1 MRRENSLFE
10 ACRILFGQDILLSQ
24 DFLAYL
30 QEEGINNAFR
40 KRAMEIHPDKALV
53 SGVSI
58 EKSQEEFVSLQVACE
73 MLRKHIASRKIRTRT
88 TQNRGIV
95 ETNARSCSHV
105 LPDVKLPFGRFLY
118 RIGIIEWQ
126 QLIKAL
132 AWQKSG
138 RLKIGEIGV
147 KLGYLDKDSVIIIL
161 RHSGKNGAFGL
172 TAQKMGFLTTNEVRD
187 LLLKQRYLQKK
198 IGQFF
203 VEKGL
208 LSRMELQT
216 LLGQCQEHN
225 RRIENLSHR

>member
-1 MRRENSLFE
+1 MSRENSLFE
-10 ACRILFGQDILLSQ
+10 ACRILFGEEILLSQ

-30 QEEGINNAFR
+30 QEEGINSAFR
-40 KRAMEIHPDKALV
+40 KRAKEIHPDKALI

-58 EKSQEEFVSLQVACE
+58 ETCQEEFVSLQVACE
-73 MLRKHIASRKIRTRT
+73 MLRKHIASRKIRPRT
-88 TQNRGIV
+88 TQDRGIF
-95 ETNARSCSHV
+95 ESNAHTYPHV
-105 LPDVKLPFGRFLY
+105 LPDRKLPFGRFLY

-138 RLKIGEIGV
+138 RMKIGELGV

-161 RHSGKNGAFGL
+161 KNSGKNGAFGL

-187 LLLKQRYLQKK
+187 LLLRQRRLQKK

-203 VEKGL
+203 VENGL
-208 LSRMELQT
+208 LSNMELQT

-225 RRIENLSHR
+225 RRIENLSER